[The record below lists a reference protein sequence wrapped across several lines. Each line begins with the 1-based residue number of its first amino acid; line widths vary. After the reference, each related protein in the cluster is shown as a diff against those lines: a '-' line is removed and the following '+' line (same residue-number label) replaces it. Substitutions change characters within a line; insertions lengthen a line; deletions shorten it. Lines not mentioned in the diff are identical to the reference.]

1 MVDVLRMPE
10 NSFGSV
16 PTPALVAPLEFTLPL
31 ADFERLGG
39 HMGSITTL
47 EGLARSRTEMR
58 MAPWSP
64 ENPWP
69 LSPIQKQED

>member
-58 MAPWSP
+58 MAAWSP